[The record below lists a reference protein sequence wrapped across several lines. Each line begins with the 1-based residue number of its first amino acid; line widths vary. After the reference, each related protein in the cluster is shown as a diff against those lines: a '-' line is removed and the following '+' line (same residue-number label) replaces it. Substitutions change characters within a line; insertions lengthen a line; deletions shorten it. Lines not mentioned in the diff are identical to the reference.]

1 MTSRATSIVP
11 VIVRVWTRCY
21 TCCLEPSVRDARRAE
36 IESDLYEQLHSDA
49 SHDHF
54 VDMLGRLLC
63 GIPDDLRWTIE
74 QSQWRW
80 ATVGPTMLAAVGVV
94 AVIVTLWAVE
104 IVRTANL
111 PTDPGRPQTQ
121 WRGGALAPPPP
132 PPPPPICKPGVEP
145 SYATCTPW
153 PARR

>member
-36 IESDLYEQLHSDA
+36 IESDLWEQLHSET
-49 SHDHF
+49 SRDHAI
-54 VDMLGRLLC
+54 DILGRLLV
-63 GIPDDLRWTIE
+63 GIPDDIRWTIE
-74 QSQWRW
+74 QIQWSW
-80 ATVGPTMLAAVGVV
+80 ATVGPTVLAAVGVV

-104 IVRTANL
+104 IVRTAS
-111 PTDPGRPQTQ
+111 PPPVPGRPQTQ
-121 WRGGALAPPPP
+121 LRRPPTPPPP
-132 PPPPPICKPGVEP
+132 PPPLCKPGVEP